1 MKQVFNP
8 FLPLDE
14 YIPDGEPHV
23 FNDRVYHYG
32 SHDKEGGYTFCMND
46 YVVYS
51 APVDDLSSWRYE
63 GISYKA
69 SQDPYYPKFKYMY
82 APDVCKGND
91 DKYYLYYCMAG
102 DYGVGGYTNPISVA
116 VSDNPAGPFEY
127 LDHVHFKDG
136 SLMKKYVCFDPAVMN
151 DDGVIRLY
159 YGTSYA
165 FEEDDDFD
173 TNEESIL
180 REMDMFGKSREE
192 ILEYRK
198 HDDSCVDAKPGDKDS
213 VNGVCVL
220 TLCDDMVTVKEG
232 PKHLIPYRSKG
243 TDFEAHP
250 FFEGASMRKVNDK
263 YYFIYSSW
271 QNHELCYAISDYP
284 DRGFK
289 FKGTIVSNG
298 DIGINGIDDSNKLNM
313 TGTTHGSIININNSW
328 YVFYHRLTH
337 KSDYSRQACAEKI
350 VIKEDGTINQV
361 EITSCG
367 LNNGP
372 LIGKGHSYPA
382 VIACN
387 ITNGH
392 MPHGSNSVYPIA
404 FPNVTNIGEDR
415 FIGEIDNGTLI
426 GFKYF
431 DLSGVTKIKIIA
443 RTESEETYAKYKGPS
458 RIDERSEGLL
468 NTYIN
473 PLKGKST
480 GEDRFE
486 IRLNKDTDT
495 VGEIVLNETKEWEE
509 YTLEL
514 SKKIDSVHPLYLVYH
529 GNKSV
534 QLKEIEFN

>member
-1 MKQVFNP
+1 
-8 FLPLDE
+8 
-14 YIPDGEPHV
+14 
-23 FNDRVYHYG
+23 
-32 SHDKEGGYTFCMND
+32 
-46 YVVYS
+46 
-51 APVDDLSSWRYE
+51 
-63 GISYKA
+63 
-69 SQDPYYPKFKYMY
+69 
-82 APDVCKGND
+82 
-91 DKYYLYYCMAG
+91 
-102 DYGVGGYTNPISVA
+102 
-116 VSDNPAGPFEY
+116 
-127 LDHVHFKDG
+127 
-136 SLMKKYVCFDPAVMN
+136 
-151 DDGVIRLY
+151 
-159 YGTSYA
+159 
-165 FEEDDDFD
+165 
-173 TNEESIL
+173 
-180 REMDMFGKSREE
+180 
-192 ILEYRK
+192 
-198 HDDSCVDAKPGDKDS
+198 
-213 VNGVCVL
+213 
-220 TLCDDMVTVKEG
+220 MVTVKEG
-232 PKHLIPYRSKG
+232 PKHLIPYRSKN

-313 TGTTHGSIININNSW
+313 TGTTHGSIININNNW

-350 VIKEDGTINQV
+350 VIKEDGTIDQV

-367 LNNGP
+367 LNSGP
-372 LIGKGHSYPA
+372 LMGKGHSYPA

-404 FPNVTNIGEDR
+404 FPNVTNIDEDR

-431 DLSGVTKIKIIA
+431 DLSGVTKIKISV
-443 RTESEETYAKYKGPS
+443 RTECEETYAKYEGPS

-486 IRLNKDTDT
+486 IRLNKDADT
-495 VGEIVLNETKEWEE
+495 VGEIVLSETKEWKE
-509 YTLEL
+509 YILDL
-514 SKKIDSVHPLYLVYH
+514 SKKIDGVYPLYLVYH

-534 QLKEIEFN
+534 QLKEVGFE